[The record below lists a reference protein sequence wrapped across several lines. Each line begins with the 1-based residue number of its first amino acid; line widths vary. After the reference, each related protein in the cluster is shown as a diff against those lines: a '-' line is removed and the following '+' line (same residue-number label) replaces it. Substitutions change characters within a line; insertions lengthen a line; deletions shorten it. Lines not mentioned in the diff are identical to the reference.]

1 MDRFAESAPE
11 IAPWPA
17 RDFAVRVGDAGGGGL
32 ARGEAH
38 LYILYM
44 SQLNIHL
51 HPRFEAEL
59 QEFMELRG
67 IPTKSE
73 AVRVAVSEGVARA
86 KRARSPESFRA
97 WIGLAAQGRPNPKP
111 RFRSDAE
118 IW

>member
-1 MDRFAESAPE
+1 
-11 IAPWPA
+11 
-17 RDFAVRVGDAGGGGL
+17 
-32 ARGEAH
+32 
-38 LYILYM
+38 M